1 VPIPQVQNNATNA
14 PVAQVPNA
22 VQPVLFAI
30 PGLPG
35 FILLPEI
42 YAQIPGMLTQ
52 LAIQNA
58 HHFPESLPPSILN
71 YAYYCPGKQLY
82 KCLSA
87 KLANALRQYVQ
98 AIANVNSQ
106 P

>member
-1 VPIPQVQNNATNA
+1 VPVPQVQNNAANA

-22 VQPVLFAI
+22 MQPVLLAI

-35 FILLPEI
+35 FVLPPGI
-42 YAQIPGMLTQ
+42 NAQIPGMLTQ
-52 LAIQNA
+52 LTIQNA

-71 YAYYCPGKQLY
+71 HAYYRPGKQLC

-87 KLANALRQYVQ
+87 KLAHALRQYVQ
-98 AIANVNSQ
+98 AIANVNPQ